1 MVLGKGEYAGDASI
15 VDKKIPALISLLGV
29 FGVNLGMPDFEN
41 LPDDLQAKIAISLV
55 PGIGSVTAKS
65 LIAYCGSAGQ
75 VFREK
80 EKVLRTIPGVGTV
93 LARNIHQARVQA
105 RAEKEVEF
113 ISRNKVDAHFYLDKS
128 YPQRL
133 KSCPDA
139 PVLLFSKGKPDLNMA
154 KAVSIV
160 GTRNATEY
168 GRELVDKF
176 ISSLAARGYEIQV
189 ISGLA
194 YGIDIQAHRA
204 ALHNKLS
211 TVCVLAHG
219 LETVYPSLHRSIA
232 QEMCDNNGG
241 MVSDFLSNS
250 VIDRK
255 NFLRRNR
262 IIAGLADA
270 VVVVESAKKGGAL
283 LTAELAVS
291 YNRDVFAFPGRVGDT
306 YTEGCHFLIKS
317 NRAGLIE
324 NVPDLEYCMN
334 WQPGPDPLVSHQPR
348 LFYDLTA
355 DEQQVVDQLRTG
367 GESTIDSI
375 CLQTGLAVS
384 RVSPLLL
391 NLEFSGVVKCLP
403 GKVFRLI

>member
-1 MVLGKGEYAGDASI
+1 MG
-15 VDKKIPALISLLGV
+15 
-29 FGVNLGMPDFEN
+29 
-41 LPDDLQAKIAISLV
+41 
-55 PGIGSVTAKS
+55 
-65 LIAYCGSAGQ
+65 
-75 VFREK
+75 
-80 EKVLRTIPGVGTV
+80 
-93 LARNIHQARVQA
+93 
-105 RAEKEVEF
+105 RAETEVEF
-113 ISRNKVDAHFYLDKS
+113 ISRNNIDAHFYLDES
-128 YPQRL
+128 YPRRL

-160 GTRNATEY
+160 GTRNATGY
-168 GRELVDKF
+168 GRSLVDKF
-176 ISSLAARGYEIQV
+176 IASLAERGYQVQV

-204 ALHNKLS
+204 ALHNKMS

-219 LETVYPSLHRSIA
+219 LETVYPALHRSIA
-232 QEMCDNNGG
+232 REMCDNNGG

-250 VIDRK
+250 LIDRK

-270 VVVVESAKKGGAL
+270 VLVVESAKKGGAL

-291 YNRDVFAFPGRVGDT
+291 YNRDVFAFPGRVGET

-324 NVPDLEYCMN
+324 NVQDLEYSMN
-334 WQPGPDPLVSHQPR
+334 WQPGSDPQVSHQPR
-348 LFYDLTA
+348 LFYDLA
-355 DEQQVVDQLRTG
+355 PDEQKIADLLREEGETTIDQICLRTG
-367 GESTIDSI
+367 LGM
-375 CLQTGLAVS
+375 S
-384 RVSPLLL
+384 RVSPMLLT
-391 NLEFSGVVKCLP
+391 LEFSGVVKCLP

>member
-1 MVLGKGEYAGDASI
+1 
-15 VDKKIPALISLLGV
+15 
-29 FGVNLGMPDFEN
+29 MPDFEN
-41 LPDDLQAKIAISLV
+41 LPDDLLSKIAISLV
-55 PGIGSVTAKS
+55 PGIGCVTAKS
-65 LIAYCGSAGQ
+65 LIAYCGSAQQ

-80 EKVLRTIPGVGTV
+80 EKVLRTVPGVGTV
-93 LARNIHQARVQA
+93 LARNIHQASVQA

-113 ISRNKVDAHFYLDKS
+113 ITRNKVGVHFYLDES
-128 YPQRL
+128 YPRRL

-139 PVLLFSKGKPDLNMA
+139 PILLFSRGKPNLNMA
-154 KAVSIV
+154 RAVSIV

-168 GRELVDKF
+168 GRALVDKF
-176 ISSLAARGYEIQV
+176 IASLAERGYEIQI

-204 ALHNKLS
+204 ALHHKLS
-211 TVCVLAHG
+211 TVSVLAHG
-219 LETVYPSLHRSIA
+219 LETVYPSLHRTIA
-232 QEMCDNNGG
+232 QEMCDNDGG

-250 VIDRK
+250 LIDRK

-270 VVVVESAKKGGAL
+270 VIVVESAKKGGAL

-291 YNRDVFAFPGRVGDT
+291 YNRDVFAFPGRVGET

-324 NVPDLEYCMN
+324 NVQDLEYSMN

-348 LFYDLTA
+348 LFPDLTA
-355 DEQQVVDQLRTG
+355 DEQRVADLLREE
-367 GESTIDSI
+367 GESSIDRI
-375 CLQTGLAVS
+375 CSLTGLAMN

-391 NLEFSGVVKCLP
+391 SLEFSGVVKCLP

>member
-1 MVLGKGEYAGDASI
+1 MDNLENT
-15 VDKKIPALISLLGV
+15 LESLLY
-29 FGVNLGMPDFEN
+29 
-41 LPDDLQAKIAISLV
+41 KIALSLV
-55 PGIGSVTAKS
+55 PGIGSITAKS

-75 VFREK
+75 VFIEREK
-80 EKVLRTIPGVGTV
+80 ILRAIPGVGTV
-93 LARNIHQARVQA
+93 LAKNIQQSKVLS

-113 ISRNKVDAHFYLDKS
+113 VSRNGVTAHFYLDDS

-133 KSCPDA
+133 KSCVDA
-139 PVLLFSKGKPDLNMA
+139 PILLFSKGKPNLNCD
-154 KAVSIV
+154 KVISIV
-160 GTRNATEY
+160 GTRSATEY

-176 ISSLAARGYEIQV
+176 IFSLAGKGYNVQIV
-189 ISGLA
+189 SGLA

-204 ALHNKLS
+204 ALHNNIP

-219 LETVYPSLHRSIA
+219 LETVYPSLHKAIA
-232 QEMCDNNGG
+232 MEMCENNGG

-270 VVVVESAKKGGAL
+270 VIVVESARKGGAL
-283 LTAELAVS
+283 LTAELAIS
-291 YNRDVFAFPGRVGDT
+291 YNRDLFAFPGRVGEV

-324 NVPDLEYCMN
+324 NIADLEYCMN
-334 WQPGPDPLVSHQPR
+334 WQPGKTTSEGYQPR
-348 LFYDLTA
+348 LFTDLSA
-355 DEQQVVDQLRTG
+355 DEQKIFDLLQSE
-367 GESTIDSI
+367 GEAPIDSI
-375 CLQTGLAVS
+375 CLRTELPVN

-391 NLEFSGVVKCLP
+391 ALEFSGIVKCLP
-403 GKVFRLI
+403 GKVFKLT